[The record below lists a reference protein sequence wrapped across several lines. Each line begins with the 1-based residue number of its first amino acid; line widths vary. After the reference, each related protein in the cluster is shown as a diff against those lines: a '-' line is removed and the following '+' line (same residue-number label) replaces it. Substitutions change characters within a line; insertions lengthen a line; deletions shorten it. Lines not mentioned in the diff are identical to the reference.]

1 VFLSFDTLPV
11 ALIALDARNLAV
23 LSATRKA
30 TMLPSSFWRALAKDG
45 VWAMPRGV
53 ARGRFVVAC
62 RRAMRSGHECT
73 LFAFAVPAEQG
84 QSYWDISLSLVHADG
99 GTPAYLLVALV
110 NVTETVRLRQAMAM
124 QEQELHRRANDLDML
139 NATGQAITSSLDLP
153 TVLER
158 VLALLNSV
166 VQYNRASV
174 AVVTPDGTHLQVIC
188 DTAPASSQLG
198 QLLPIAGTLRG
209 HVFAS
214 GQLLHLAYVTAHTL
228 PITARLPLHEYPAS
242 LILAPLI
249 ASDRVIGTLSVLSD
263 IPGELTT
270 ADAARVARITA
281 PIAIA
286 VANARLYEEARV
298 QFDELRLL
306 NIGLAEA
313 NRHKS
318 IFLAMM
324 SHELRTPLNA
334 IIGFGELLADGLIE
348 DPEEQQQSLLDIV
361 RSGQHLLTLINN
373 VLDLA
378 RVEAGELKVQRYSF
392 ALAGELTSTIRVMQT
407 LFARRAQTFHVHI
420 PSDLPTVDAD
430 PERTRQVVLHL
441 LTNAHKFT
449 PDGGTITLTAEVN
462 AAREME
468 IRVTDTGIG
477 ICPEDAPLVW
487 QEFRQLDT
495 SVSRRFDGTEL
506 GLTLVKRLLDL
517 MGGQAWFESEVGRG
531 TTFFVTLPLIRDMRP
546 VTVTLTA
553 PELAREAD

>member
-1 VFLSFDTLPV
+1 MFLSLDTLPV
-11 ALIALDARNLAV
+11 ALIALDTRNLGV

-30 TMLPSSFWRALAKDG
+30 TMLPSSFWRALAKVG

-62 RRAMRSGHECT
+62 RRAMRSGYVRT
-73 LFAFAVPAEQG
+73 LLAFAVPAEQG
-84 QSYWDISLSLVHADG
+84 LSYWDISLSLVYTDG
-99 GTPAYLLVALV
+99 DTPAHLLVALV

-124 QEQELHRRANDLDML
+124 QEQELHCRANDLDML
-139 NATGQAITSSLDLP
+139 NATGQAITGSLDLP

-166 VQYNRASV
+166 VRYDRASV
-174 AVVTPDGTHLQVIC
+174 AVITPDGTHLQVIC

-198 QLLPIAGTLRG
+198 QLLPIAETLRG
-209 HVFAS
+209 YVFIS
-214 GQLLHLAYVTAHTL
+214 GQPLHLAYVTAHTL

-249 ASDRVIGTLSVLSD
+249 ASDRVIGTLSVLSNT
-263 IPGELTT
+263 PGELAT

-306 NIGLAEA
+306 NIDLAEA

-318 IFLAMM
+318 IFLATM

-348 DPEEQQQSLLDIV
+348 DPKEQQQSLIDIV
-361 RSGQHLLTLINN
+361 RSGQHLLTLIND

-378 RVEAGELKVQRYSF
+378 RVEAGELKVRRYSF

-407 LFARRAQTFHVHI
+407 LFSRRAQTFHVHI
-420 PSDLPTVDAD
+420 PPDLPTVDAD

-449 PDGGTITLTAEVN
+449 PDGGTITLVADVN
-462 AAREME
+462 AAGEME

-477 ICPEDAPLVW
+477 IRPEDAPLVW

-495 SVSRRFDGTEL
+495 SVSRRFDGTGL

-517 MGGQAWFESEVGRG
+517 MGGQVWFESELGRG
-531 TTFFVTLPLIRDMRP
+531 TTFFVTLPLIRDLR
-546 VTVTLTA
+546 TVTLTA